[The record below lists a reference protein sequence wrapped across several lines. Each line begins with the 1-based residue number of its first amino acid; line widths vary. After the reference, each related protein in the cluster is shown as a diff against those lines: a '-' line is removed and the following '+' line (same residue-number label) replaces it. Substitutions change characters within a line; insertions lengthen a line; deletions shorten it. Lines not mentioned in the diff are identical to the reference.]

1 MRTYFTSILV
11 IVCLS
16 LPAKTQAQ
24 TRLTPD
30 GPVNPDQQQP
40 QSEVPTERLKIAPAA
55 APNPPLTYRLH
66 LPLDMREAGNSVPW
80 WYRSILDL
88 GRIQSA
94 GYFEA
99 MNENY
104 ESWVNGPIASMPVED
119 VRTFVGQLQEIV
131 QSSHD
136 AARKRETDWEL
147 DIEELS
153 GPETVQFMLGEF
165 QEMRQLARLLI
176 LDARVAIADG
186 RFEDAVRDLQTNY
199 RLGQDVQEPQLII
212 NGLIGIAITT
222 MGHQTV
228 LQLID
233 APDSPN
239 MYWALATLPR
249 PLHNMEEAMSY
260 EVRICSRIFPW
271 LENVHHIRSN
281 EEWRSEFRESLRGL
295 EQVGMEQLG
304 MAKLPNWQLD
314 MASTGLVLRNYSR
327 AKADLI
333 AWGYDAAVVEQM
345 PVGQVVAEHSS
356 LLIRKTSERIERW
369 VLLAD
374 SLPNGQAV
382 WDALKAEERSLINE
396 GMLGPAMQS
405 HETLPM
411 VGLLLPAVHSAWR
424 ATLVVEGKLAMLQT
438 LEAIRMQAA
447 VDGQWPESLDDVT
460 VVPLPVNPVTGEL
473 FSYTKDGNHA
483 VLEFPSPEPTIP
495 QYGWRLELELE

>member
-1 MRTYFTSILV
+1 MRTLLSAFLAAAF
-11 IVCLS
+11 VCL
-16 LPAKTQAQ
+16 PATVQAQ

-30 GPVNPDQQQP
+30 GPVNPEQQRSA
-40 QSEVPTERLKIAPAA
+40 SEVPTVHLSIAPAA
-55 APNPPLTYRLH
+55 ATAPPVTDRLH
-66 LPLDMREAGNSVPW
+66 LPLDMREPGNSVSW
-80 WYRSILDL
+80 WYRSILDF
-88 GRIQSA
+88 GRIREA
-94 GYFEA
+94 GYFDTF
-99 MNENY
+99 NEKY
-104 ESWVNGPIASMPVED
+104 DAWMEGPVSDMPVED
-119 VRTFVGQLQEIV
+119 VRTFMRQMPSILE
-131 QSSHD
+131 SAHD
-136 AARKRETDWEL
+136 AAQQRQTDWDL

-153 GPETVQFMLGEF
+153 GPDTIAFMLSEF
-165 QEMRQLARLLI
+165 QETRQLARLLI

-186 RFEDAVRDLQTNY
+186 RFDDAIRDLQTNY
-199 RLGQDVQEPQLII
+199 RLAQDVQQPQLII

-228 LQLID
+228 AELID

-271 LENVHHIRSN
+271 LENVDHVRSN
-281 EEWRSEFRESLRGL
+281 EEWRSEFRESLRSL
-295 EQVGMEQLG
+295 EQVGMAQLG
-304 MAKLPNWQLD
+304 ATERPTWLLD

-333 AWGYDAAVVEQM
+333 SWGYDAEEVELM

-356 LLIRKTSERIERW
+356 LLIRKVSERIERW

-382 WDALKAEERSLINE
+382 WDALKAEELSLINE
-396 GMLGPAMQS
+396 GMLGPPILS
-405 HETLPM
+405 HETLPL

-447 VDGQWPESLDDVT
+447 VDGAWPESLDEVD
-460 VVPLPVNPVTGEL
+460 VVPVPVNPVTGEL
-473 FSYTKDGNHA
+473 FSFTKDGNHA